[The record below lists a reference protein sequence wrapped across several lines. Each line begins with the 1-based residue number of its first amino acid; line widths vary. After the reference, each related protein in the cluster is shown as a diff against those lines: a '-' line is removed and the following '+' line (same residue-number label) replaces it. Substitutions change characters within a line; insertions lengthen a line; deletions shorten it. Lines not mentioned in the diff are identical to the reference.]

1 MLKIKYI
8 PRHLRI
14 GVCCEPEKIE
24 GFHEFPEVIPVVDDL
39 GNVIERVKRI
49 KRVKASDDMSKFL
62 ASNFKLSKLL
72 KDGVPLKMVNVNRSS
87 SFTID
92 ELERIAQN
100 IDDAD
105 QFVNRVVAE
114 RKERENWFNPPVE
127 DNPSVES

>member
-1 MLKIKYI
+1 MSKIKYV

-14 GVCCEPEKIE
+14 GVCCQSDKID
-24 GFHEFPEVIPVVDDL
+24 GFHEIPEFVSVIDDS
-39 GNVIERVKRI
+39 GNVIERSKSV

-62 ASNFKLSKLL
+62 VSNFKLSKLL

-92 ELERIAQN
+92 ELERIAQS

-105 QFVNRVVAE
+105 QFVNRVMAE
-114 RKERENWFNPPVE
+114 RKERENWFNPPVP
-127 DNPSVES
+127 DDSTVQS

>member
-1 MLKIKYI
+1 MLKIKYV

-14 GVCCEPEKIE
+14 GVCCEPDKIV
-24 GFHEFPEVIPVVDDL
+24 GFHEFPEIVPVVDDD
-39 GNVIERVKRI
+39 GNVIERVKRV

-62 ASNFKLSKLL
+62 VSNFKLSKLL

-92 ELERIAQN
+92 ELEHIAQS

-105 QFVNRVVAE
+105 QFVNRVMAE
-114 RKERENWFNPPVE
+114 RKERENWFNPPVS
-127 DNPSVES
+127 DDSTVQS